1 MPHNLKD
8 KSSLIFSKQKLVEN
22 YWWVFVFIAI
32 CFGIYTHAS
41 HKKEKTILALES
53 HLQQLSVEKQQLLQE
68 NEELQLNIH
77 SQSDPAWVELTL
89 MKGLGLVPE
98 GQVKVYF
105 DMLSDK

>member
-1 MPHNLKD
+1 MSQTLSKE
-8 KSSLIFSKQKLVEN
+8 KLIQN
-22 YWWVFVFIAI
+22 YWWVFVFIAL
-32 CFGIYTHAS
+32 CFGIYSHAS
-41 HKKEKTILALES
+41 HKKQKAIFALES
-53 HLQQLSVEKQQLLQE
+53 HLQQLSVEKQHLLLE

-105 DMLSDK
+105 DK

>member
-1 MPHNLKD
+1 VSHNLKE
-8 KSSLIFSKQKLVEN
+8 KTSLIFSKQKLVGH
-22 YWWVFVFIAI
+22 YWWVFVFIVI
-32 CFGIYTHAS
+32 CFGIYAHAS
-41 HKKEKTILALES
+41 NKKQKAILALES
-53 HLQQLSVEKQQLLQE
+53 HLQQLSEERQQLLQE
-68 NEELQLNIH
+68 NEELQLNIN

>member
-1 MPHNLKD
+1 MSLSLKERP
-8 KSSLIFSKQKLVEN
+8 IPSKEKVIHQ
-22 YWWVFVFIAI
+22 YWWVFVFIAV
-32 CFGIYTHAS
+32 CFGLYAHAS
-41 HKKEKTILALES
+41 QKKQKAIFALES
-53 HLQQLSVEKQQLLQE
+53 HLQQLHREKQQLLQE
-68 NEELQLNIH
+68 KEELQLNIN